1 MAISNPISP
10 LPYTAELSARLNAV
24 ERQTEEAFSDLLHL
38 FSFQTIKK
46 GAYFAREGERP
57 QKLCFLGKGFFRAYY
72 LSSNGTE
79 YNKSFYLENDFYC
92 AYSSLILNQP
102 NYINIQAM
110 EDCEMLV
117 CNYHEMT
124 RLYDKHHCLERFS
137 RKVAEWLFAKKE
149 MREIQM
155 VIHQAEERYQ
165 IFLQEYPNLE
175 NRIPQYHIASY
186 LGITPV
192 QLSRIRAKKK

>member
-137 RKVAEWLFAKKE
+137 RK
-149 MREIQM
+149 
-155 VIHQAEERYQ
+155 
-165 IFLQEYPNLE
+165 
-175 NRIPQYHIASY
+175 
-186 LGITPV
+186 GG
-192 QLSRIRAKKK
+192 